1 MAIATLTFMILFLA
15 SAIFTMFI
23 AWRFN
28 ENVEN
33 FFRHLSI
40 VFAIAAAVTF
50 VGEIIFYII

>member
-1 MAIATLTFMILFLA
+1 MAIIISTFMILFLV
-15 SAIFTMFI
+15 SAVFTMFI

-40 VFAIAAAVTF
+40 VFAIAAAVAF
-50 VGEIIFYII
+50 IGEIIHYII